1 MGWLK
6 KKFKQVWKSK
16 IGRAI
21 VIAAVVIY
29 APQLI
34 AKVGG
39 KLAAAKAGT
48 AGAAGG
54 GTAAGT
60 GIGSTAGAK
69 ITGQQLMSAATAAGK
84 TTPIVG
90 STTPIVGS
98 TTGAKITGQQFM
110 DAAKAA
116 GKTTPIKPPPG
127 IVERLMGRAGDAG
140 RWIGGNPELSIIG
153 LNAAA
158 GMMSPDEIDLMEN
171 EREYQE
177 EERLRREENLNV
189 AGITMNV
196 PRYQRPIR
204 GTGIVGQRMGG

>member
-90 STTPIVGS
+90 STTAPVL
-98 TTGAKITGQQFM
+98 
-110 DAAKAA
+110 AAP
-116 GKTTPIKPPPG
+116 KTG
-127 IVERLMGRAGDAG
+127 IVQRLMSGASATGNFVKA
-140 RWIGGNPELSIIG
+140 NPELSIIG